1 MYLCT
6 QNIVDIKTVIL
17 IVNSIYAM
25 LSPWSRLEKQ
35 DFNLFFQVKQLWRPE
50 FQIRASIC

>member
-35 DFNLFFQVKQLWRPE
+35 DFNLFFQVKQLL
-50 FQIRASIC
+50 